1 MKNIAMAHFQD
12 KVNDNIIKDTINSLI
27 TFYRANGFID
37 VKIIPLM
44 EEEENKWKI
53 TYFVKEGD
61 RRTIEKK
68 LKFRQKFLRK
78 K

>member
-1 MKNIAMAHFQD
+1 MAHFQD